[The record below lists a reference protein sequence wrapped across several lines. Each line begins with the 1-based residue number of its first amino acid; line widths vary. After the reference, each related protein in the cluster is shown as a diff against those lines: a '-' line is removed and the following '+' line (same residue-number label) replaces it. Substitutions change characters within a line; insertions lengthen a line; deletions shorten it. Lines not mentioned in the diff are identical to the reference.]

1 MSKERARRREERLRE
16 QAVLTAA
23 RAAEAERR
31 ERRAARRR
39 ALASWLPER
48 SSRTGRPSGVIAE
61 RERRQRTTTVVL
73 LVVLNVLVAM
83 LTDGWAWPALSL
95 VVSALAA
102 PVLHTLLFR
111 R

>member
-1 MSKERARRREERLRE
+1 MSKERARRREAREHE
-16 QAVLTAA
+16 QALLAAA

-31 ERRAARRR
+31 ERRTARRR
-39 ALASWLPER
+39 AVASWLPER
-48 SSRTGRPSGVIAE
+48 SHVGRPTGVLAE

-73 LVVLNVLVAM
+73 VVALNVLVAL

>member
-1 MSKERARRREERLRE
+1 MSTERARRREARLRE

-31 ERRAARRR
+31 ERSAARRR
-39 ALASWLPER
+39 ALTSWLPER
-48 SSRTGRPSGVIAE
+48 SRSGRPGGVIAE

-73 LVVLNVLVAM
+73 VVVLNVLVAL

>member
-1 MSKERARRREERLRE
+1 MSKERARRREAREHE
-16 QAVLTAA
+16 QALLAAA

-31 ERRAARRR
+31 ERRTARRR
-39 ALASWLPER
+39 AVASWLPER
-48 SSRTGRPSGVIAE
+48 SRVGRPTGVLAE

-73 LVVLNVLVAM
+73 VVVLNVLVAL

>member
-1 MSKERARRREERLRE
+1 M
-16 QAVLTAA
+16 
-23 RAAEAERR
+23 
-31 ERRAARRR
+31 
-39 ALASWLPER
+39 
-48 SSRTGRPSGVIAE
+48 
-61 RERRQRTTTVVL
+61 VL
-73 LVVLNVLVAM
+73 LVVLNVLVAL